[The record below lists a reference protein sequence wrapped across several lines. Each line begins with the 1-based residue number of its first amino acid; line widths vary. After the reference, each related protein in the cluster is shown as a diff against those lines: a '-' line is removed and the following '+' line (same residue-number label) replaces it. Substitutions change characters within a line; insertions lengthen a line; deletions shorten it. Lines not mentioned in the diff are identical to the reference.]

1 LRDARRPAA
10 ADRGD
15 PGQDPRRQRP
25 EPPRPRHRRDPR
37 RRLPAAE
44 GGRLGAVLVGA
55 AVMSTAAELVDRLRT
70 VTDPCSAGLGA
81 PIDIWSL
88 GLVEDVS
95 VAERTARIRL
105 VLTDASCVF
114 FRGISEGVAAAL
126 RQLPD
131 VDAVEVELD
140 ASILWTPD
148 RMKDRA

>member
-1 LRDARRPAA
+1 
-10 ADRGD
+10 
-15 PGQDPRRQRP
+15 
-25 EPPRPRHRRDPR
+25 
-37 RRLPAAE
+37 
-44 GGRLGAVLVGA
+44 
-55 AVMSTAAELVDRLRT
+55 MSTTAELVDRLRT

-114 FRGISEGVAAAL
+114 FRGISQDVAAAL